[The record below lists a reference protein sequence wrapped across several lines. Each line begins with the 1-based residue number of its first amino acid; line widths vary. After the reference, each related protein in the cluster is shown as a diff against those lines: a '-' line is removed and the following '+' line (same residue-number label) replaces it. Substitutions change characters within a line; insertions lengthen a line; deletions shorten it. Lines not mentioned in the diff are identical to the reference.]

1 MTRSCEEALMMS
13 A

>member
-1 MTRSCEEALMMS
+1 MTRSGQEALMMS

>member
-1 MTRSCEEALMMS
+1 MTRSCQEALMMS